1 MPRQITVLD
10 ARLDQ
15 VVAVEGLLFRVKYS
29 IVIPT
34 LNEEST
40 LISNL
45 EFLLSLKD
53 KLEAEIIVVDGQSCD
68 KTKEI
73 ARSLTEKLYDVNP
86 SRSLQ
91 LNEGIMHADGEY
103 YIFLHVDTI
112 ITDEGINSISNI
124 NDGFRWGFFPV
135 QLDQKSLG
143 YSFLSF
149 CINLRSRLFNYC
161 TGDQVLVIKKSTFYE
176 VNGFEEISLMED
188 IDISNR
194 LKKIFDPEILDGHA
208 ITSARRW
215 KKHGFLRTILLMRL
229 LRLLFYLGVN
239 TKILAK
245 IYR

>member
-1 MPRQITVLD
+1 MDAQLD
-10 ARLDQ
+10 L
-15 VVAVEGLLFRVKYS
+15 VVAVEALLYRVRYS

-45 EFLLSLKD
+45 KFLQGLKE
-53 KLEAEIIVVDGQSCD
+53 KLDAEIIVVDGHSYD
-68 KTKEI
+68 RTKEI
-73 ARSLTEKLYDVNP
+73 ARSLTNKIYDVNP

-91 LNEGIMHADGEY
+91 LNKGVMHANGKY

-124 NDGFRWGFFPV
+124 SDGFRWGFFPV
-135 QLDQKSLG
+135 RLDQKSLG
-143 YSFLSF
+143 YSFLTF

-161 TGDQVLVIKKSTFYE
+161 TGDQVLVIKKSTFHK
-176 VNGFEEISLMED
+176 VNGFKEISLMED

-194 LKKIFDPEILDGHA
+194 LKKTFDPEILNGHA
-208 ITSARRW
+208 ITSSRRW
-215 KKHGFLRTILLMRL
+215 KKYGYLRTILLMRL
-229 LRLLFYLGVN
+229 IRLLFYLGVN

>member
-1 MPRQITVLD
+1 MDVL
-10 ARLDQ
+10 LDPE
-15 VVAVEGLLFRVKYS
+15 VAVEGLLFRVKYS

-53 KLEAEIIVVDGQSCD
+53 KLQAEIIVVDGQSCD

-73 ARSLTEKLYDVNP
+73 ARSLTDKLYDVNP

-91 LNEGIMHADGEY
+91 LNKGIMYADGEY

-112 ITDEGINSISNI
+112 ITDEGVNSISNI
-124 NDGFRWGFFPV
+124 NDDFRWGFFPV
-135 QLDQKSLG
+135 KLDQKSLG

-194 LKKIFDPEILDGHA
+194 LKKIFDPVILEGHA

-215 KKHGFLRTILLMRL
+215 KKYGYLRTILLMRL
-229 LRLLFYLGVN
+229 IRLLFYLGVN

>member
-1 MPRQITVLD
+1 MDAQLD
-10 ARLDQ
+10 L
-15 VVAVEGLLFRVKYS
+15 VVAVEALLYRVRYS

-45 EFLLSLKD
+45 KFLQGLKE
-53 KLEAEIIVVDGQSCD
+53 KLDAEIIVVDGHSYD

-73 ARSLTEKLYDVNP
+73 ARSLTDKIYDVNP

-91 LNEGIMHADGEY
+91 LNKGVMHANGKY

-124 NDGFRWGFFPV
+124 SDGFRWGFFPV
-135 QLDQKSLG
+135 RLDQKSLG
-143 YSFLSF
+143 YSFLTF

-161 TGDQVLVIKKSTFYE
+161 TGDQVLVIKKSTFHK
-176 VNGFEEISLMED
+176 VNGFKEISLMED

-194 LKKIFDPEILDGHA
+194 LKKTFDPEILNGHA
-208 ITSARRW
+208 ITSSRRW
-215 KKHGFLRTILLMRL
+215 KKYGYLRTILLMRL
-229 LRLLFYLGVN
+229 IRLLFYLGVN

>member
-1 MPRQITVLD
+1 MDAQLD
-10 ARLDQ
+10 L
-15 VVAVEGLLFRVKYS
+15 VVAAEGLLFRVRYS

-45 EFLLSLKD
+45 KFLQSLKE

-73 ARSLTEKLYDVNP
+73 ARSLTDKIYDVNP

-91 LNEGIMHADGEY
+91 LNKGVMHADGKY

-135 QLDQKSLG
+135 KLDQKSLG
-143 YSFLSF
+143 YSFLTF

-161 TGDQVLVIKKSTFYE
+161 TGDQVLVIKKSTFHK
-176 VNGFEEISLMED
+176 VNGFKEISLMED

-208 ITSARRW
+208 ITSSRRW
-215 KKHGFLRTILLMRL
+215 KKHGYLRTILLMRL
-229 LRLLFYLGVN
+229 IRLLFYLGVN

>member
-10 ARLDQ
+10 ALLDL

-73 ARSLTEKLYDVNP
+73 ARSLTDKLYDANP

-91 LNEGIMHADGEY
+91 LNKGIMYADGEY

-124 NDGFRWGFFPV
+124 NDDFRWGFFPV
-135 QLDQKSLG
+135 KLDQKSLG

-176 VNGFEEISLMED
+176 VKGFEEISLMED

-194 LKKIFDPEILDGHA
+194 LKKIFDPVILEGHA

-215 KKHGFLRTILLMRL
+215 KKYGYLRTILLMRL
-229 LRLLFYLGVN
+229 IRLLFYLGVN

>member
-1 MPRQITVLD
+1 MDAQLD
-10 ARLDQ
+10 L
-15 VVAVEGLLFRVKYS
+15 VVAVEALLYRVRYS

-45 EFLLSLKD
+45 KFLQGLKE
-53 KLEAEIIVVDGQSCD
+53 KLDAEIIVVDGHSYD
-68 KTKEI
+68 RTKEI
-73 ARSLTEKLYDVNP
+73 ARSLTNKIYDVNP

-91 LNEGIMHADGEY
+91 LNKGVMHANGKY

-124 NDGFRWGFFPV
+124 SDGFRWGFFPV
-135 QLDQKSLG
+135 KLDQKSLG
-143 YSFLSF
+143 YSFLTF

-161 TGDQVLVIKKSTFYE
+161 TGDQVLVIKKSTFHK
-176 VNGFEEISLMED
+176 VNGFKEISLMED

-194 LKKIFDPEILDGHA
+194 LKKTFDPEILNGHA
-208 ITSARRW
+208 ITSSRRW
-215 KKHGFLRTILLMRL
+215 KKYGYLRTILLMRL
-229 LRLLFYLGVN
+229 IRLLFYLGVN

>member
-1 MPRQITVLD
+1 MDVL
-10 ARLDQ
+10 LDL

-40 LISNL
+40 LTSNL
-45 EFLLSLKD
+45 KFLQGLKE
-53 KLEAEIIVVDGQSCD
+53 KLEAEIILVDGCSCD

-73 ARSLTEKLYDVNP
+73 ARPLTDKLFNVNP
-86 SRSLQ
+86 SRSSQ
-91 LNEGIMHADGEY
+91 LNKGIMHADGEY

-124 NDGFRWGFFPV
+124 NDDFRWGFFPV
-135 QLDQKSLG
+135 KLDQKSLG

-194 LKKIFDPEILDGHA
+194 LKKIFDPVILEGHA

-215 KKHGFLRTILLMRL
+215 KKYGYLRTILLMRL
-229 LRLLFYLGVN
+229 IRLLFYLGVN

>member
-15 VVAVEGLLFRVKYS
+15 VVAVEGLLFRMKYS

-135 QLDQKSLG
+135 KLDQKSLG

>member
-1 MPRQITVLD
+1 LD

>member
-1 MPRQITVLD
+1 MDAQLD
-10 ARLDQ
+10 L
-15 VVAVEGLLFRVKYS
+15 VVAVEALLYRVRYS

-45 EFLLSLKD
+45 KFLQGLKE
-53 KLEAEIIVVDGQSCD
+53 KLDAEIIVVDGHSYD

-73 ARSLTEKLYDVNP
+73 ARSLTDKIYDVNP

-91 LNEGIMHADGEY
+91 LNKGVMHANGKY

-124 NDGFRWGFFPV
+124 SDGFRWGFFPV
-135 QLDQKSLG
+135 RLDQKSLG
-143 YSFLSF
+143 YSFLTF

-161 TGDQVLVIKKSTFYE
+161 TGDQVLVIKKSTFHK
-176 VNGFEEISLMED
+176 VNGFKEISLMED

-194 LKKIFDPEILDGHA
+194 LKKTFDPELLNGHA
-208 ITSARRW
+208 ITSSRRW
-215 KKHGFLRTILLMRL
+215 KKYGYLRTILLMRL
-229 LRLLFYLGVN
+229 IRLLIYLGVN

>member
-1 MPRQITVLD
+1 
-10 ARLDQ
+10 
-15 VVAVEGLLFRVKYS
+15 VKYS

>member
-1 MPRQITVLD
+1 MD

>member
-1 MPRQITVLD
+1 M
-10 ARLDQ
+10 
-15 VVAVEGLLFRVKYS
+15 KYS

-40 LISNL
+40 LVSNL
-45 EFLLSLKD
+45 KFFQSLKE

-86 SRSLQ
+86 SRSSQ
-91 LNEGIMHADGEY
+91 LNKGIMHADGEY

-124 NDGFRWGFFPV
+124 NDDFRWGFFPV
-135 QLDQKSLG
+135 KLDQKSLG
-143 YSFLSF
+143 YNFLSF

-161 TGDQVLVIKKSTFYE
+161 TGDQVLVIKKSAFYE
-176 VNGFEEISLMED
+176 VNGFKEISLMED

-194 LKKIFDPEILDGHA
+194 LKKIFDPKILDGHA
-208 ITSARRW
+208 ITSSRRW
-215 KKHGFLRTILLMRL
+215 KKHGYLKTILLMRL
-229 LRLLFYLGVN
+229 IRLLFYLGVN

>member
-1 MPRQITVLD
+1 MDAQLD
-10 ARLDQ
+10 L
-15 VVAVEGLLFRVKYS
+15 VVAVEALLYRVRYS

-45 EFLLSLKD
+45 KFLQGLKE
-53 KLEAEIIVVDGQSCD
+53 KLDAEIIVVDGHSYD

-73 ARSLTEKLYDVNP
+73 ARSLTDKIYDVNP

-91 LNEGIMHADGEY
+91 LNKGVMHANGKY

-124 NDGFRWGFFPV
+124 SDGFRWGFFPV
-135 QLDQKSLG
+135 KLDQKSLG
-143 YSFLSF
+143 YSFLTF

-161 TGDQVLVIKKSTFYE
+161 TGDQVLVIKKSTFHK
-176 VNGFEEISLMED
+176 VNGFKEISLMED

-194 LKKIFDPEILDGHA
+194 LKKTFDPEILNGHA
-208 ITSARRW
+208 ITSSRRW
-215 KKHGFLRTILLMRL
+215 KKYGYLRTILLMRL
-229 LRLLFYLGVN
+229 IRLLFYLGVN

>member
-1 MPRQITVLD
+1 MR
-10 ARLDQ
+10 
-15 VVAVEGLLFRVKYS
+15 YS

-40 LISNL
+40 LGSNL
-45 EFLLSLKD
+45 KFLKSLKE
-53 KLEAEIIVVDGQSCD
+53 KLEAEIIIVDGQSCD

-73 ARSLTEKLYDVNP
+73 ARSITDKLYVVNP
-86 SRSLQ
+86 SRSSQ
-91 LNEGIMHADGEY
+91 LNKGIMHANGEY

-124 NDGFRWGFFPV
+124 NDDFQWGFFPV
-135 QLDQKSLG
+135 KLDQKSPC
-143 YSFLSF
+143 YSFLTF

-176 VNGFEEISLMED
+176 VNGFKEMSLMED

-194 LKKIFDPEILDGHA
+194 LKKIFDPVILDGQA
-208 ITSARRW
+208 ITSSRRW
-215 KKHGFLRTILLMRL
+215 KKYGYLRTILMMRL
-229 LRLLFYLGVN
+229 IRLLFYLGVN